1 MAKRRKRGRK
11 KARRKAARRR
21 SVWGRLIVLLVILM
35 AGYIAWLDYQVRHQF
50 AGKRWSLPARV
61 YARPLELYAG
71 LEVSAE
77 QFLTELRAL
86 HYRPVITPQASGQ
99 FSRNGNDF
107 HVLSRSF
114 DFWDGQ
120 EAGRDLRVTF
130 SGNRIAKLS
139 DGNSR
144 QAVSLARLDP
154 VLVGSFYPAHNEDR
168 VLLQLDDVPVS
179 LTDALIA
186 IEDRGFYSHHGVAPL
201 AILRALLVNIRAG
214 GVVQGGSTLTQQL
227 VKNFFLSSERSLVRK
242 VNEAIMALLVEWHY
256 NKDEILEAY
265 LNEVYLGQDGN
276 RAIHGFGLA
285 SYFYFERP
293 LPELSVEQYAL
304 LVGLVKG
311 PSYYNPRRHPERAL
325 ARRNLVLGVMAEL
338 ALITPEEAAR
348 AKARKLGVSPFGRKA
363 INTFPAF
370 LDLVRRRLQ
379 RDYQDEDITSEGL
392 RIFTTLDPQ
401 AQWQLEQVLETRLKG
416 LESGR
421 KRKAGALEA
430 AAVVTSVQGGEVLAL
445 AGGRHPKFAGFNRAL
460 DAQRQVGSL
469 LKPAVY
475 LTALEQPQRYTLATL
490 LDDSPV
496 TYTARNGD
504 QWEPRNYDRENHGE
518 VPLYQALAH
527 SYNVSTARL
536 GLALGIEPIITTLR
550 RLGVEQ
556 HLNPY
561 PSLVLGA
568 VEMSP
573 LQVTRLYQTFASG
586 GFRTPLRAINAVLAA
601 DNTPLQRYPLRIQ
614 AAVDPAPNYLTTT
627 AMRYAVREGTGR
639 GIYQSLPGSQDIAGK
654 TGTTDD
660 LRDSW
665 FAGFTGDRLGVV
677 WIGRDDNQSTGLT
690 GSSGALRVW
699 RDLFV
704 HFANP
709 VPIQAAVEDIEYQWI
724 DPKTGLLAAA
734 GCPDAVQLP
743 FSTGSV
749 PVQQGPCV
757 TANRGDNGKQKVP
770 DPGKR
775 SSPGP
780 VDWFKELFE

>member
-11 KARRKAARRR
+11 KSRRKAVRRR
-21 SVWGRLIVLLVILM
+21 SVWGRLFLFLAIVL
-35 AGYIAWLDYQVRHQF
+35 AGYITWLDYQVRHQF
-50 AGKRWSLPARV
+50 TGKRWSLPARV
-61 YARPLELYAG
+61 YARPMELYAG
-71 LEVSAE
+71 LELSAE
-77 QFLTELRAL
+77 QFLSELKAL
-86 HYRPVITPQASGQ
+86 HYRPVAKAVSSGQ
-99 FSRNGNDF
+99 FSRDGNSF
-107 HVLSRSF
+107 QLLSRSF
-114 DFWDGQ
+114 DFWDGR
-120 EAGRDLRVTF
+120 EAGRNIRIAF
-130 SGNRIAKLS
+130 SGKHVAKLS

-144 QAVSLARLDP
+144 QPVSLARLDP

-179 LTDALIA
+179 LTDALIS
-186 IEDRGFYSHHGVAPL
+186 IEDRGFYSHYGVAPL
-201 AILRALLVNIRAG
+201 AILRALLANLRAG

-242 VNEAIMALLVEWHY
+242 INEAIMALLIELHY

-293 LPELSVEQYAL
+293 LTELSVDQYAL
-304 LVGLVKG
+304 LVGVVKG

-325 ARRNLVLGVMAEL
+325 SRRNRVLDVMAEL
-338 ALITPEEAAR
+338 ELITPEDVTR
-348 AKARKLGVSPFGRKA
+348 AKSRKLGVSPFKRKA

-370 LDLVRRRLQ
+370 LDLVRRQLQ
-379 RDYQDEDITSEGL
+379 RDYRDEDITSEGL

-401 AQWQLEQVLETRLKG
+401 VQWQLEQVLESRLRA
-416 LESGR
+416 LENGR
-421 KRKAGALEA
+421 KMKAGTLEA
-430 AAVVTSVQGGEVLAL
+430 AAVIASVQGGEVLAL
-445 AGGRHPKFAGFNRAL
+445 AGGRDPKFAGFNRAL
-460 DAQRQVGSL
+460 DAKRQVGSL

-475 LTALEQPQRYTLATL
+475 LTALEQPKRYTLATL
-490 LDDSPV
+490 LDDSPLSF
-496 TYTARNGD
+496 TARNGD
-504 QWEPRNYDRENHGE
+504 LWEPRNYDRENHGE

-536 GLALGIEPIITTLR
+536 GLALGIESIIKTLR

-573 LQVTRLYQTFASG
+573 LQVTGMYQTFASG

-601 DNTPLQRYPLRIQ
+601 DNMPLQRYPLSVR
-614 AAVDPAPNYLTTT
+614 AAVDPAPNYLVST

-639 GIYQSLPGSQDIAGK
+639 GLYQVLPASQDIAGK
-654 TGTTDD
+654 TGTTDN

-665 FAGFTGDRLGVV
+665 FAGFTGDRLGIV
-677 WIGRDDNQSTGLT
+677 WIGRDDNQSIGLT

-699 RDLFV
+699 GDLFAG
-704 HFANP
+704 FNSPDQAP
-709 VPIQAAVEDIEYQWI
+709 VAVENIEYQWI
-724 DPKTGLLAAA
+724 EPKTGLLADA

-743 FSTGSV
+743 FIVGSA
-749 PVQQGPCV
+749 PVESASCV
-757 TANRGDNGKQKVP
+757 KKNGVLTA
-770 DPGKR
+770 
-775 SSPGP
+775 P

>member
-11 KARRKAARRR
+11 KTRRKATKR
-21 SVWGRLIVLLVILM
+21 SPVWGRLFLFLAILL
-35 AGYIAWLDYQVRHQF
+35 AGYITWLDYQVRHQF
-50 AGKRWSLPARV
+50 TGKRWSLPARV

-71 LEVSAE
+71 LELSAE
-77 QFLTELRAL
+77 QFLSELKAL
-86 HYRPVITPQASGQ
+86 HYRPVVKASSPGL
-99 FSRNGNDF
+99 FSRNGSTIQL
-107 HVLSRSF
+107 LSRPF

-120 EAGRDLRVTF
+120 EATRNLRVTF
-130 SGNRIAKLS
+130 SGKRISTIS
-139 DGNSR
+139 DGISG
-144 QAVSLARLDP
+144 QSVSLARLDP

-168 VLLQLDDVPVS
+168 VLLQLDKVPVS
-179 LTDALIA
+179 LTDALIS
-186 IEDRGFYSHHGVAPL
+186 IEDRGFYSHYGVAPL
-201 AILRALLVNIRAG
+201 AIARALLANIRAG

-242 VNEAIMALLVEWHY
+242 INEAIMALLVEWHY
-256 NKDEILEAY
+256 NKNEILEAY

-293 LPELSVEQYAL
+293 LTELSVDQYAL

-325 ARRNLVLGVMAEL
+325 SRRNLVLDVMTEL
-338 ALITPEEAAR
+338 ELITPDEASR
-348 AKARKLGVSPFGRKA
+348 SKARKLGVSHYKRKA

-370 LDLVRRRLQ
+370 LELVRRQLR
-379 RDYQDEDITSEGL
+379 RDYRDEDITSEGL

-401 AQWQLEQVLETRLKG
+401 VQWRLEKVLEARLKTLENG
-416 LESGR
+416 L
-421 KRKAGALEA
+421 KMKAGTLEA
-430 AAVVTSVQGGEVLAL
+430 AAVVASVQGGEVLAL
-445 AGGRHPKFAGFNRAL
+445 AGGRNPKFSGFNRAL
-460 DAQRQVGSL
+460 DARRQVGSL

-475 LTALEQPQRYTLATL
+475 LTALEQPGRYTLATL
-490 LDDSPV
+490 LDDGPLSF
-496 TYTARNGD
+496 TARNGD
-504 QWEPRNYDRENHGE
+504 VWEPRNYDRKNHGD

-536 GLALGIEPIITTLR
+536 GLALGIEPIIKTLHK
-550 RLGVEQ
+550 LGVEQ

-573 LQVTRLYQTFASG
+573 LAVTNMYQTFASG
-586 GFRTPLRAINAVLAA
+586 GFRSRLRAINAVLAV
-601 DNTPLQRYPLRIQ
+601 DNSPLQRYPLSVQ
-614 AAVDPAPNYLTTT
+614 AAIDPAPNYLVST
-627 AMRYAVREGTGR
+627 AMRFAAREGTGR
-639 GIYQSLPGSQDIAGK
+639 GLYQYLPDNQDIAGK
-654 TGTTDD
+654 TGTTDN

-699 RDLFV
+699 GDLFAGFNNSGQV
-704 HFANP
+704 P
-709 VPIQAAVEDIEYQWI
+709 VAVENIEYHWI
-724 DPKTGLLAAA
+724 EPKTGLLADA

-743 FSTGSV
+743 FITGSA
-749 PVQQGPCV
+749 PEGIASCVQKKGV
-757 TANRGDNGKQKVP
+757 LTA
-770 DPGKR
+770 
-775 SSPGP
+775 P

>member
-1 MAKRRKRGRK
+1 LYTG
-11 KARRKAARRR
+11 
-21 SVWGRLIVLLVILM
+21 
-35 AGYIAWLDYQVRHQF
+35 
-50 AGKRWSLPARV
+50 
-61 YARPLELYAG
+61 LEL
-71 LEVSAE
+71 SAE
-77 QFLTELRAL
+77 QLLTELRAL
-86 HYRPVITPQASGQ
+86 HYRPVVSPRAPGQ

-107 HVLSRSF
+107 HLLSRSF
-114 DFWDGQ
+114 DFWDGR
-120 EAGRDLRVTF
+120 EAEQDLRVTF
-130 SGNRIAKLS
+130 SGNHIARLS
-139 DGNSR
+139 AGNNK

-168 VLLQLDDVPVS
+168 VLLHLDEVPVS

-186 IEDRGFYSHHGVAPL
+186 IEDRNFYSHHGVAPL
-201 AILRALLVNIRAG
+201 AILRALLANIRAG

-242 VNEAIMALLVEWHY
+242 VNEAIMALLLEWHY

-293 LPELSVEQYAL
+293 LAELAVEQYAL

-325 ARRNLVLGVMAEL
+325 ARRNLVLDVMAEL
-338 ALITPEEAAR
+338 ELLTPER
-348 AKARKLGVSPFGRKA
+348 AVQAKSRKLGVSPFKRKA

-370 LDLVRRRLQ
+370 LDLVRRQLQ
-379 RDYQDEDITSEGL
+379 RDYRDEDITSEGL
-392 RIFTTLDPQ
+392 RIFTTLDPRVQ
-401 AQWQLEQVLETRLKG
+401 RQLEEVLEKRLKNI
-416 LESGR
+416 ENSR
-421 KRKAGALEA
+421 KIKTGTLEA

-445 AGGRHPKFAGFNRAL
+445 AGGRNPKFAGFNRAL
-460 DAQRQVGSL
+460 DAKRQVGSL

-475 LTALEQPQRYTLATL
+475 LTALQQPQRYTLATL
-490 LDDSPV
+490 LDDSPL

-504 QWEPRNYDRENHGE
+504 KWQPGNYDRKNHGA
-518 VPLYQALAH
+518 VPLYQALAR

-536 GLALGIEPIITTLR
+536 GLALGIDSIIKTLR

-556 HLNPY
+556 PLNPY

-573 LQVTRLYQTFASG
+573 LQVTELYQTFASG

-601 DNTPLQRYPLRIQ
+601 DNTPLQRYPLSVY
-614 AAVDPAPNYLTTT
+614 AAVEPAPNYLITT
-627 AMRYAVREGTGR
+627 AMSFAAREGTGR
-639 GIYQSLPGSQDIAGK
+639 GIYQVLPESWDVAGK

-665 FAGFTGDRLGVV
+665 FAGFTGDRLGVI
-677 WIGRDDNQSTGLT
+677 WLGRDDNQATGLT
-690 GSSGALRVW
+690 GANGALHVW

-704 HFANP
+704 KFGDAGLAP
-709 VPIQAAVEDIEYQWI
+709 TAVENIEYRSV
-724 DPKTGLLAAA
+724 DPQSGLLADA
-734 GCPDAVQLP
+734 GCRDAVQLP
-743 FSTGSV
+743 FIIGSA
-749 PVQQGPCV
+749 PTTNAPCFK
-757 TANRGDNGKQKVP
+757 GK
-770 DPGKR
+770 GAI
-775 SSPGP
+775 SAP
-780 VDWFKELFE
+780 VDWFKELFQ

>member
-11 KARRKAARRR
+11 KGRRKAARRR
-21 SVWGRLIVLLVILM
+21 AIWVRLSIILVIVM
-35 AGYIAWLDYQVRHQF
+35 AGYVAWLDYQVRHQF

-71 LEVSAE
+71 LGLSAE
-77 QFLTELRAL
+77 QFLSELKAL
-86 HYRPVITPQASGQ
+86 HFRPVISPQAAGQ
-99 FSRNGNDF
+99 FSRKGNDF
-107 HVLSRSF
+107 HLMSRAFS
-114 DFWDGQ
+114 FWDGQ
-120 EAGRDLRVTF
+120 EPARDLRVTF
-130 SGNRIAKLS
+130 SGNRIANLS
-139 DGNSR
+139 DGSS
-144 QAVSLARLDP
+144 QAVNLARLDP

-168 VLLQLDDVPVS
+168 VLLQLDSVPVS
-179 LTDALIA
+179 LTDALIS

-201 AILRALLVNIRAG
+201 AILRAFLANLRAG

-242 VNEAIMALLVEWHY
+242 ANEAIMALLLEWHF
-256 NKDEILEAY
+256 NKDEILGAY

-293 LPELSVEQYAL
+293 LAELSTDQYAL

-325 ARRNLVLGVMAEL
+325 ARRNHVLDVMAERGL
-338 ALITPEEAAR
+338 VTTEQVVR
-348 AKARKLGVSPFGRKA
+348 AKSRKLGVSAFQRKA

-370 LDLVRRRLQ
+370 LELVRRQLQ
-379 RDYQDEDITSEGL
+379 RDYRDEDITSEGL

-401 AQWQLEQVLETRLKG
+401 VQWQLEQVLEHRLKA
-416 LESGR
+416 LEGSRKLKSGT
-421 KRKAGALEA
+421 LEA
-430 AAVVTSVQGGEVLAL
+430 AAVVTSAQDGEVLAL
-445 AGGRHPKFAGFNRAL
+445 AGGRNPHSAGFNRAL
-460 DAQRQVGSL
+460 DAKRQVGSL

-475 LTALEQPQRYTLATL
+475 LTALEQPNRYTLATL
-490 LDDSPV
+490 LDDSPL

-504 QWEPRNYDRENHGE
+504 TWEPGNYDKKNHGD

-536 GLALGIEPIITTLR
+536 GLALGIEPIIKTLR

-573 LQVTRLYQTFASG
+573 LQVTRMYQTFASG
-586 GFRTPLRAINAVLAA
+586 GFRTPLRAISAVLAV
-601 DNTPLQRYPLRIQ
+601 DNAPLQRYPLSVH
-614 AAVDPAPNYLTTT
+614 AAVDPASDYLVTT
-627 AMRYAVREGTGR
+627 AMRFAVREGTGR
-639 GIYQSLPGSQDIAGK
+639 GVYQALPESQDVAGK
-654 TGTTDD
+654 TGTTDN

-665 FAGFTGDRLGVV
+665 FAGFTGDHLGVV
-677 WIGRDDNQSTGLT
+677 WIGRDDNGSTGLT
-690 GSSGALRVW
+690 GSNGALRVW

-704 HFANP
+704 HFSNP
-709 VPIQAAVEDIEYQWI
+709 GLIQMAVENIEYQWI
-724 DPKTGLLAAA
+724 EPASGLLADA

-743 FSTGSV
+743 FISGSA
-749 PVQQGPCV
+749 PVKRAACV
-757 TANRGDNGKQKVP
+757 SGKGAAP
-770 DPGKR
+770 AA
-775 SSPGP
+775 
-780 VDWFKELFE
+780 VDWFRELFQ

>member
-11 KARRKAARRR
+11 KTRRQAARRR
-21 SVWGRLIVLLVILM
+21 AVWGRLFVILAILM
-35 AGYIAWLDYQVRHQF
+35 AGYITWLDYQVRHQF
-50 AGKRWSLPARV
+50 TGKRWSLQARV
-61 YARPLELYAG
+61 YARPLELYPG
-71 LEVSAE
+71 LELAAE
-77 QFLTELRAL
+77 QFLSELRAL
-86 HYRPVITPQASGQ
+86 YYRPVVSPQAAGQ

-107 HVLSRSF
+107 HLLSRPF

-120 EAGRDLRVTF
+120 EPARNLRVSF
-130 SGNRIAKLS
+130 SGDRIATLS
-139 DGNSR
+139 EGGSR

-168 VLLQLDDVPVS
+168 VLLQLDAVPVS
-179 LTDALIA
+179 LTDALIS

-201 AILRALLVNIRAG
+201 AILRALLANIRAG

-227 VKNFFLSSERSLVRK
+227 VKNFCLSSERSLVRK
-242 VNEAIMALLVEWHY
+242 VNEAIMALLLAWHY
-256 NKDEILEAY
+256 TKGEILAAY
-265 LNEVYLGQDGN
+265 LNEGYLGQDGN

-293 LPELSVEQYAL
+293 LTELSVDQYAL
-304 LVGLVKG
+304 LVGVVKG
-311 PSYYNPRRHPERAL
+311 PSYYNPRRHPQRAL
-325 ARRNLVLGVMAEL
+325 ARRNRVLDVMTEL
-338 ALITPEEAAR
+338 ELITPDQAAQ
-348 AKARKLGVSPFGRKA
+348 ASSRKLGVSPFKRKA

-370 LDLVRRRLQ
+370 LDLVRRQLQ
-379 RDYQDEDITSEGL
+379 RDYRDDDITSEGL
-392 RIFTTLDPQ
+392 RIFTTLDPRV
-401 AQWQLEQVLETRLKG
+401 QWQLEQVLETRLKA
-416 LESGR
+416 LENGR
-421 KRKAGALEA
+421 KLKTGTLEA

-445 AGGRHPKFAGFNRAL
+445 AGGRNPKFAGFNRAL

-475 LTALEQPQRYTLATL
+475 LTALEQPQDYTLATL
-490 LDDSPV
+490 LDDSPL
-496 TYTARNGD
+496 TFTARNGD
-504 QWEPRNYDRENHGE
+504 KWEPGNYDRVNHGE

-536 GLALGIEPIITTLR
+536 GLALGIKPIIKTLR

-601 DNTPLQRYPLRIQ
+601 DNTPLQRYPLSVQ
-614 AAVDPAPNYLTTT
+614 AAVDPAPDYLITT
-627 AMRYAVREGTGR
+627 AMRFAVREGTGR
-639 GIYQSLPGSQDIAGK
+639 GIYQVLPDSQDVAGK
-654 TGTTDD
+654 TGTTDN

-699 RDLFV
+699 RDLFE
-704 HFANP
+704 HFSHP
-709 VPIQAAVEDIEYQWI
+709 GVIQMAVENIEYQWI
-724 DPKTGLLAAA
+724 DPKTGLMADA

-743 FSTGSV
+743 FIVGSA
-749 PVQQGPCV
+749 PVKHAPCFK
-757 TANRGDNGKQKVP
+757 GKSSLP
-770 DPGKR
+770 D
-775 SSPGP
+775 P
-780 VDWFKELFE
+780 VDWFKELFQ